1 MQNSVVMRLWNRGR
15 NRGKLSKVLGA
26 LASLAALAPGR
37 AFSAPYRSG
46 RVARAAEQRSSS
58 DVNDVPFALILPG
71 FLGSCEDFEDLAE
84 DMRRAGYAAAVAPIA
99 WWHWVPCIGGRS
111 MRPIL
116 ERIDHAVNQV
126 LTSDFKVKSLASPS
140 YTIMDFFSDFMSNPG
155 GIFQV
160 GGTDDPAEFPPVK
173 PAGDFRCD
181 IPGKG
186 QRIAIVAHSASGW
199 ISRLFLSSLEYQGR
213 SFHGADKIHSL
224 VCLGSPHFVAN
235 NLVYK
240 NLEYLESKCGKD
252 LPPNVRCLCVGS
264 KGNVISEAS
273 DMTRGAYE
281 FCGATPGDEAVD
293 GDGMTP
299 LFSAI
304 AFEAADKLVLENVS
318 HAPVYPAFGPS
329 AELAK
334 ERRTKPWYGSPSVLQ
349 QWLPWLT
356 KNPLD

>member
-1 MQNSVVMRLWNRGR
+1 MINYEDMCIYVYWVLWIIYRIHHLFVFAVSWLELCIFQCLMSSHVSGSSV
-15 NRGKLSKVLGA
+15 
-26 LASLAALAPGR
+26 LAWSTTLPLR
-37 AFSAPYRSG
+37 
-46 RVARAAEQRSSS
+46 S

-273 DMTRGAYE
+273 AARLNLRKRPNCSAWQ
-281 FCGATPGDEAVD
+281 DEARA
-293 GDGMTP
+293 GY
-299 LFSAI
+299 
-304 AFEAADKLVLENVS
+304 
-318 HAPVYPAFGPS
+318 HR
-329 AELAK
+329 LAC
-334 ERRTKPWYGSPSVLQ
+334 TFVTAL
-349 QWLPWLT
+349 L
-356 KNPLD
+356 